1 MLCPNQPL
9 GVCTT
14 LTSPSLDHSI
24 LFVVLGISKPFVVEI
39 IPDNP
44 STNINLN
51 CLGYY
56 ILLLFLGGFW
66 LKLYLIQFSYNQ

>member
-39 IPDNP
+39 IPDP
-44 STNINLN
+44 SMNINLN
-51 CLGYY
+51 CLGYN
-56 ILLLFLGGFW
+56 ILFLFFGGF
-66 LKLYLIQFSYNQ
+66 LVEIIFKQLSYNQ